1 MKSKPFLR
9 SLFIHGRIS
18 MSQCVYAMNAHWQ
31 VFETRDVVFPA
42 SGPLEPVYRSMT
54 VWNEGDTSA
63 LFELEPDANQ

>member
-1 MKSKPFLR
+1 
-9 SLFIHGRIS
+9 